1 MEDGTVP
8 LLVTAWNYAQKVGE
22 GGGGWRV
29 KSEWGRWRHWVRNS
43 SELFR
48 ERGVKAEGYSWRR
61 ST

>member
-29 KSEWGRWRHWVRNS
+29 KSEWGR
-43 SELFR
+43 
-48 ERGVKAEGYSWRR
+48 
-61 ST
+61 